1 MSSSVYTEPK
11 YILINT
17 EQKKSQQIKQKKKH
31 KQKRANIIPKAKS
44 EENSL
49 DEYLHTSGHESF
61 QDLLVRFIYGFILP
75 L

>member
-1 MSSSVYTEPK
+1 MSTFVDTEPK
-11 YILINT
+11 YILIHT
-17 EQKKSQQIKQKKKH
+17 KPKKSQQIKQKKKH

-49 DEYLHTSGHESF
+49 DEYLHKSDHESF
-61 QDLLVRFIYGFILP
+61 QDLLVRFIYRFIVP